1 MALPA
6 DAELFRSIRAGL
18 YTAVVGDVLD
28 RMGLLVHFLPPRI
41 CPIHPSM
48 VVVGRAMP
56 VVAEEVQGTERNPFG
71 KLLEALDSLREGDV
85 YIANGGATPYA
96 LWGEL
101 MSTRAT
107 HLKAAGAVMN
117 GYHRDTNGILAAGFP
132 TFSWGGYACD
142 FAYRARVVDWRVPVS
157 IGGVPVRPGDLVFG
171 DRDGVLV
178 IGGEFV
184 EEAITRA
191 FERVRSEDLV
201 REGFR
206 KGMPAVEAFKKYG
219 AM

>member
-6 DAELFRSIRAGL
+6 DADLFRSIRSGL

-28 RMGLLVHFLPPRI
+28 RMGNLAHFLPPQIRSVD
-41 CPIHPSM
+41 PSM
-48 VVVGRAMP
+48 AVVGRAMP
-56 VVAEEVQGTERNPFG
+56 VVSEEAAGTPEDPFG
-71 KLLEALDSLREGDV
+71 KMLEALDSLGEGDV
-85 YIANGGATPYA
+85 YITHGGTLPYA

-101 MSTRAT
+101 MSTRAM

-117 GYHRDTNGILAAGFP
+117 GYHRDTSGILALGFP
-132 TFSWGGYACD
+132 TFSWGAHALD
-142 FAYRARVVDWRVPVS
+142 FSFRARVVDWRAPIS
-157 IGGVPVRPGDLVFG
+157 IGGVPVNPGDLVFG

-178 IGGEFV
+178 IPQRSA
-184 EEAITRA
+184 EEALSRA
-191 FERVRSEDLV
+191 FEKVASENLV

-206 KGMPAVEAFKKYG
+206 RGMGAVDAFAKYG

>member
-1 MALPA
+1 MALPP
-6 DAELFRSIRAGL
+6 DAELFRSIRANL

-28 RMGLLVHFLPPRI
+28 RMGHLTHFLPPQIR
-41 CPIHPSM
+41 PIDPSM

-56 VVAEEVQGTERNPFG
+56 VVGEEAPGTLDNPFG
-71 KLLEALDSLREGDV
+71 KLLEALDSLGEGDV
-85 YIANGGATPYA
+85 YIANGGAAPYA

-101 MSTRAT
+101 MSTRAM

-117 GYHRDTNGILAAGFP
+117 GYHRDTAGILALQFP
-132 TFSWGGYACD
+132 TFSWGGYALD
-142 FAYRARVVDWRVPVS
+142 FAFRARVVDWGVPIS
-157 IGGVPVRPGDLVFG
+157 IGGLTVRPGDLIFG

-178 IGGEFV
+178 IARELE
-184 EEAITRA
+184 EEAIARA
-191 FERVRSEDLV
+191 LEKVRAENLV

-206 KGMPAVEAFKKYG
+206 KGMPAVEAFAKYG

>member
-1 MALPA
+1 MALPP
-6 DAELFRSIRAGL
+6 DAELFPSIRSGL

-28 RMGLLVHFLPPRI
+28 RMGHLTHFLPPRI
-41 CPIHPSM
+41 RPIDPSM

-56 VVAEEVQGTERNPFG
+56 VVAEQARGTLEDPFG
-71 KLLEALDSLREGDV
+71 KLLEALDALREDEV
-85 YIANGGATPYA
+85 WIADGGSAPFA

-101 MSTRAT
+101 MSTRAR

-117 GYHRDTNGILAAGFP
+117 GHHRDTAGILSLGFP
-132 TFSWGGYACD
+132 TFSWGGYSLD
-142 FAYRARVVDWRVPVS
+142 FAFRARVIDWRVPVE
-157 IGGVPVRPGDLVFG
+157 IEGVPVRPGDLIFG

-178 IGGEFV
+178 VARELE
-184 EEAITRA
+184 EEALTKA
-191 FERVRSEDLV
+191 FEKVRAENQV

-206 KGMPAVEAFKKYG
+206 KGMPAVEAFARYG